1 MDADKLAAGVA
12 EMLKIK
18 QISQKERLDFETS
31 LKNYVIYYEE
41 DDITKHSLM
50 RAIKNKLESELCSN
64 MDKISRIE
72 INQEKSDLILKVY
85 L

>member
-1 MDADKLAAGVA
+1 
-12 EMLKIK
+12 MLKIK

>member
-18 QISQKERLDFETS
+18 QISQKERLYFETS